1 MSRFGRVDQLWMV
14 GGVLGAAV
22 LLAVSW
28 LFLIS
33 PEHAQRDSLNTEA
46 ASAEARLTQLQK
58 RLGDLRKENDK
69 LAEYKARLV
78 KDRQALPTTPALSDL
93 LRELQIAGDL
103 TSVSVSGL
111 NVGNITPLTTAAGQV
126 YTLALSLNATGTIDK
141 LNAFLD
147 QLQQVQPRALL
158 INTAALSRTS
168 VTTNSASLSLTLNAF
183 VAPSTGTSVSPSA
196 TAPASPK
203 ASASVSAS
211 PNASASASVS
221 PSPAQSR

>member
-1 MSRFGRVDQLWMV
+1 MSRFGRVDRLWMV

-28 LFLIS
+28 FFLIS

-111 NVGNITPLTTAAGQV
+111 NVGNITPLTTAAIRLG
-126 YTLALSLNATGTIDK
+126 
-141 LNAFLD
+141 
-147 QLQQVQPRALL
+147 
-158 INTAALSRTS
+158 
-168 VTTNSASLSLTLNAF
+168 
-183 VAPSTGTSVSPSA
+183 
-196 TAPASPK
+196 
-203 ASASVSAS
+203 ASV
-211 PNASASASVS
+211 VS
-221 PSPAQSR
+221 DGDVSGEVN